1 MIGGTLLH
9 YKILETLGRGGM
21 GEVYA
26 ALDSRLNR
34 RVALKILPP
43 EVADDAER
51 RARFQ
56 REARTVATLNHPNI
70 VTIHSV
76 EQSGDTHF
84 ITMELVEGQTLADVI
99 PASGLPLEVFFRL
112 AIPLADALSAAH
124 ERGITHRD
132 LKPSNI
138 MVSRDGRVK
147 VLDFGLAKVR
157 YPAEASALSEI
168 RTESMTGAGRIVG
181 TVSFM
186 SPEQAEGRPVDHR
199 TDIFSLGIVLYQ
211 MLTGRH
217 PFAGDTPAATLSAI
231 LKDTPPSVVEL
242 KPDVPHEVSRVVRRC
257 LSKEPA
263 RRYQSSLDLR
273 IDLEEI
279 REEGRAS
286 PGGAST
292 SAASSPRP
300 GGSGISWKGTTVGAV
315 ILGVAVLVGVLA
327 QLRRAPAQRQVT
339 RFTVAPPEGEKF
351 GATPGAPMPA
361 VSPDGRHVVFVASAG
376 NVGNHL
382 WVRALD
388 SVSARVLPET
398 RAASYPFWS
407 PDGRHIGFFADG
419 KLKKSDLSG
428 GPPQS
433 LGRGVGGG
441 SWSRDGVILFGGLDG
456 LYRVSPQGGTAARVT
471 ALDAARGELSH
482 QYPCFLPDGRRFL
495 YLVNAEKP
503 ENRGLYAGS
512 LDSSEKRLIL
522 RDASNAAYALPGH
535 LFFVRE
541 NSLLAQAFDASRLE
555 LAGDPVTVADRVMP
569 GPTTRHAPFSVA
581 PDVLAYRQG
590 GWSFTTQLTWI
601 DRTGRELGT
610 LGAAGVNEGPS
621 LSPDEKRLTVSRFEP
636 ATNMDLWTIDLSRNV
651 AERLTADPDFEF
663 HAVWSP
669 DAEQVAFNSTRKGRF
684 EIYRKP
690 ANGLGAE
697 QLLFGPPSNAI
708 PHDWTPDGRSVLA
721 EFSGDIWVVPVSGDQ
736 KPFPLLQ
743 TRFNE
748 SQPRVSPD
756 GRWVAYTSDETGAP
770 EVYVQEV
777 RKSGKRWRIST
788 HGGLDAR
795 WRGDGREIFYLEPGP
810 PSSASH
816 VADPMLT
823 AVAVRSGP
831 AFEPGPPQSLFR
843 VRVPDVWMRISK
855 TYAVASQGQRFLFD
869 KVVAVE
875 PSLVTVVLNWKD
887 ALFP

>member
-34 RVALKILPP
+34 RVALKVLPH

-56 REARTVATLNHPNI
+56 QEARAVATLNHPNI

-76 EQSGDTHF
+76 EQSEGTHF

-99 PASGLPLEVFFRL
+99 PAGGLPLEVFFRL

-132 LKPSNI
+132 LKPTNI

-157 YPAEASALSEI
+157 YLAEASDGSELP
-168 RTESMTGAGRIVG
+168 TASMTEAGRIVG
-181 TVSFM
+181 TVSYL
-186 SPEQAEGRPVDHR
+186 SPEQAEGTKVDHR
-199 TDIFSLGIVLYQ
+199 TDVFSLGIVFYQ

-217 PFAGDTPAATLSAI
+217 PFAAATPAATVSAI
-231 LKDTPPSVVEL
+231 LKDTPPSVTEL
-242 KPDVPHEVSRVVRRC
+242 KADVPNEVSRVVRRC
-257 LSKEPA
+257 LSKEPG

-273 IDLEEI
+273 NDLEEI
-279 REEGRAS
+279 REERLAS

-292 SAASSPRP
+292 PALSPPRP
-300 GGSGISWKGTTVGAV
+300 SGSGVSWKSVTIVAA
-315 ILGVAVLVGVLA
+315 ILGAAVLVGVLA
-327 QLRRAPAQRQVT
+327 QLRRAPAKREVT

-351 GATPGAPMPA
+351 GTTPGAPMPA

-376 NVGNHL
+376 DVGSQL

-388 SVSARVLPET
+388 SVSARILPET
-398 RAASYPFWS
+398 RAATYPFWS
-407 PDGRHIGFFADG
+407 PDGMHIGFFADG

-428 GPPQS
+428 GPPQP
-433 LGRGVGGG
+433 LGEGGGGG

-482 QYPCFLPDGRRFL
+482 QFPCFLPDGRRFL
-495 YLVNAEKP
+495 YLVNAEEP

-512 LDSSEKRLIL
+512 LDSNEKRLIL
-522 RDASNAAYALPGH
+522 RDSASVVYAPPGY

-541 NSLLAQAFDASRLE
+541 NSLLAQAFDPTQLE

-569 GPTTRHAPFSVA
+569 GPTSRYAPFSVS

-590 GWSFTTQLTWI
+590 GWSFTTQLTWMG
-601 DRTGRELGT
+601 RTGREQGT

-621 LSPDEKRLTVSRFEP
+621 LSADEKRLTVSRFEP
-636 ATNMDLWTIDLSRNV
+636 ATNMDLWTIDLSRNL
-651 AERLTADPDFEF
+651 AERLTADPGFEF

-669 DAEQVAFNSTRKGRF
+669 DAEQVAFNSSRKGRF
-684 EIYRKP
+684 GIYRKP
-690 ANGLGAE
+690 ASGIGAD
-697 QLLFGPPSNAI
+697 QLLFGPPSNAV

-721 EFSGDIWVVPVSGDQ
+721 ELSGDIWVVPVSGDQ
-736 KPFPLLQ
+736 PFPLLQ

-770 EVYVQEV
+770 EVYVQEF
-777 RKSGKRWRIST
+777 RKAGKRWRIST
-788 HGGLDAR
+788 HGGLDPR

-810 PSSASH
+810 PSAASH
-816 VADPMLT
+816 VAEPMLI
-823 AVAVRSGP
+823 AVGVRSGP
-831 AFEPGPPQSLFR
+831 TFEPGPPQSLFR
-843 VRVPDVWMRISK
+843 VRVPDVWMRLTK

-869 KVVAVE
+869 KVVVVE
-875 PSLVTVVLNWKD
+875 PSLITVVLNWKD